1 VFKLRVSER
10 MHVVD
15 FLSFHHVKVN
25 SLVGGT
31 WGDNFPFSFVLI
43 MWTGTTKLLKW
54 SISRRSTGRVGV
66 GRARWG
72 VKLVQK
78 PGV

>member
-25 SLVGGT
+25 SLGGGT
-31 WGDNFPFSFVLI
+31 WGDNFPFCFLAH
-43 MWTGTTKLLKW
+43 
-54 SISRRSTGRVGV
+54 VG
-66 GRARWG
+66 WG
-72 VKLVQK
+72 VVDTQLSIKFLFWEGIRKDSFDSNVTKQQLL
-78 PGV
+78 